1 MVIPLEVAI
10 GRLTGLLHCQT
21 HQTPLYREAPEAF
34 EVCPHCKRQVIP

>member
-1 MVIPLEVAI
+1 MGIPLEVAI